1 MVKNHD
7 SSPWQIIYQK
17 AQFLLVISK
26 NSILIGNIKSPVLT
40 SNIRKLS
47 SHQQYQKIQFL
58 LATLKGQFSLAIS
71 KRLVLT
77 GNIKKPNSHWQHQ
90 NPNSCQQY
98 KKKPDSYW
106 YYLVKNPILLI
117 LGKYHMIKLPMPIT
131 AIVLKA

>member
-7 SSPWQIIYQK
+7 SSPWRIIYQK

-26 NSILIGNIKSPVLT
+26 NSILIGNIKNPILT

-47 SHQQYQKIQFL
+47 SHQQYKKTQFL

-71 KRLVLT
+71 KWPVLI
-77 GNIKKPNSHWQHQ
+77 GNIKKLNSHWQHQ
-90 NPNSCQQY
+90 NPSSCQQY
-98 KKKPDSYW
+98 PKKPDSYW
-106 YYLVKNPILLI
+106 YYLVKNPILLF

-131 AIVLKA
+131 TIVLKA

>member
-26 NSILIGNIKSPVLT
+26 HSILIGNIKSPVLT

-47 SHQQYQKIQFL
+47 SHWQYQKTQFL

-71 KRLVLT
+71 KRPVLT
-77 GNIKKPNSHWQHQ
+77 GNIKKPNSHWQH
-90 NPNSCQQY
+90 
-98 KKKPDSYW
+98 
-106 YYLVKNPILLI
+106 
-117 LGKYHMIKLPMPIT
+117 
-131 AIVLKA
+131 